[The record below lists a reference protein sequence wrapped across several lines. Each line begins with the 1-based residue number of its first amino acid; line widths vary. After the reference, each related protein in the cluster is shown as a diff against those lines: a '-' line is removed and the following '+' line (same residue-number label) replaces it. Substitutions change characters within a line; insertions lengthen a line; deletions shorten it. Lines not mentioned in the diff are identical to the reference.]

1 MGRLVN
7 VSVRGQNI
15 QSVQYKNHYNYGE
28 YKPDVRAC
36 VCQNKSASMIGL
48 EGKYSRLERLKVV

>member
-1 MGRLVN
+1 MVGLVKGDRIY
-7 VSVRGQNI
+7 SLYSI
-15 QSVQYKNHYNYGE
+15 KNHYNYGE